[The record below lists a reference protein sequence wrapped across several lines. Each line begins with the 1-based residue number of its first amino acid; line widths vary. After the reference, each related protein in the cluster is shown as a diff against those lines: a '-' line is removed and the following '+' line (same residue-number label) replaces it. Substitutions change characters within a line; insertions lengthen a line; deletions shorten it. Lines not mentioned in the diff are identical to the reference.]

1 MGDYLLITGAEG
13 YVGRRLVDQLGVDN
27 EVVGLSRTG
36 IAGVACDLLDTEAV
50 VDLANE
56 LNPRAI
62 VHAAGIKDLKA
73 CERTPPAAYEGNV
86 ATLINLLRAWPD
98 VPLLYISTDY
108 VFPGDEGRYTETD
121 ATAPST
127 VYGLSKLCAENTGR
141 LLAPATFTSV
151 RVSAVYDQDATF
163 LTFLSKELTAG
174 RPVECFFD
182 AFYSPTYIGDLTAA
196 IAKLLVL
203 PERPQIVH
211 IAGPRISRYD
221 FARQYAQAFGF
232 DLALIRPAERAEGS
246 TLFPDLSLETATASA
261 RCQFTPTAHQDA
273 LAHMA
278 SGGNRDHSRPFSPV
292 LRFPGPDA
300 RSHQRRAVGGD
311 QLHLDRRGV
320 PARRAL
326 SPRHA

>member
-13 YVGRRLVDQLGVDN
+13 YVGQRLVDRLGVEN
-27 EVVGLSRTG
+27 EVVGLSRSG
-36 IAGVACDLLDTEAV
+36 RNGVACDLLDTEAV
-50 VDLANE
+50 VELANE

-73 CERTPPAAYEGNV
+73 CERTPTAAYEGNV

-98 VPLLYISTDY
+98 IPLLYISTDY
-108 VFPGDEGRYTETD
+108 VFPGDTGQYSEAA

-127 VYGLSKLCAENTGR
+127 VYGLSKLCAEATGR

-151 RVSAVYDQDATF
+151 RVSAVYDKDATF
-163 LTFLSKELTAG
+163 LNFLSKELTAG
-174 RPVECFFD
+174 RPVECFVD
-182 AFYSPTYIGDLTAA
+182 AFYSPTYIADLATALG
-196 IAKLLVL
+196 KLLAL
-203 PERPQIVH
+203 PVRPPVVH
-211 IAGPRISRYD
+211 IAGPRISRFD

-232 DLALIRPAERAEGS
+232 DSALIRPAERAEGT
-246 TLFPDLSLETATASA
+246 TLFPDLSLETSVAAA
-261 RCQFTPTAHQDA
+261 KCHFVPTEHQEA
-273 LAHMA
+273 LAQIA
-278 SGGNRDHSRPFSPV
+278 SGGTRDHSRPFSPV

-311 QLHLDRRGV
+311 QLHRDGRVV